1 MSVEAVPVVVEPGR
15 DAVFV
20 VNLAQ
25 EEAAPE
31 RLAGTGASDDPVK
44 DYLSRIGRVPLL
56 NAELEVELSKR
67 IESGLFAS
75 HILGLESK
83 LQTGEKL
90 APADRKLTTA
100 WLGSKATR
108 DELEWVAEDG
118 RQAKLHMIEANL
130 RLAVSIA
137 KKYQGRGMPY
147 PDLIQYAN
155 EGLIRGVEKFD
166 FTKGYK
172 FSTYASWWIRQSITR
187 ALLDSTRVIRIPVHM
202 GEKIN
207 TMHKEERE
215 FLQTHGREPTLEE
228 LAKEMKLPHE
238 KVRDFKKYA
247 RDAVSLETPVG
258 EGGAR
263 YNDGDTLGD
272 VIEDEKAENVEEA
285 VEFTALQEALVA
297 TLDTFTEKEA
307 NIISLRFGLVD
318 GTSWTLD
325 DVGKLYG
332 VTRERIR
339 QIESKIM
346 SKLRHPSRSH
356 LLRDYL
362 Q

>member
-1 MSVEAVPVVVEPGR
+1 
-15 DAVFV
+15 
-20 VNLAQ
+20 
-25 EEAAPE
+25 
-31 RLAGTGASDDPVK
+31 
-44 DYLSRIGRVPLL
+44 
-56 NAELEVELSKR
+56 
-67 IESGLFAS
+67 
-75 HILGLESK
+75 
-83 LQTGEKL
+83 
-90 APADRKLTTA
+90 
-100 WLGSKATR
+100 
-108 DELEWVAEDG
+108 
-118 RQAKLHMIEANL
+118 
-130 RLAVSIA
+130 
-137 KKYQGRGMPY
+137 
-147 PDLIQYAN
+147 
-155 EGLIRGVEKFD
+155 
-166 FTKGYK
+166 
-172 FSTYASWWIRQSITR
+172 
-187 ALLDSTRVIRIPVHM
+187 
-202 GEKIN
+202 
-207 TMHKEERE
+207 
-215 FLQTHGREPTLEE
+215 
-228 LAKEMKLPHE
+228 MKLPHE